1 MTFPSVKE
9 VIQYVHDIPFLLHE
23 SKPPAGHILDTG
35 MVNAL
40 VSLLSGVLEAPV
52 LSFRPGHQLTNKVLY
67 TITNLVLV
75 REATLMQR

>member
-1 MTFPSVKE
+1 VTFHSAKE
-9 VIQYVHDIPFLLHE
+9 VIRHVHDIPSLLRE
-23 SKPPAGHILDTG
+23 SKLPEGYILDIG

-52 LSFRPGHQLTNKVLY
+52 LLSRPGHQLTNKGLY

-75 REATLMQR
+75 REATLMQS